1 MSVRTRLLVS
11 TLLPALAL
19 GACAVGP
26 NYKRP
31 SVETPPAFKEA
42 QGWTPARPAD
52 GVDKGD
58 WWSMFED
65 PVLDGLEREVSV
77 SNQTLAADEA
87 AYIEAHAVVNQQRA
101 SLFPTV
107 NLTGSAT
114 RTKHGGS
121 GAQTTSSGQVISGGG
136 AFNNFQAQL
145 GATWAL
151 DIWGQIRRGI
161 EAAHAQAQV
170 SDATLANAR
179 LSAQS
184 ELAADYV
191 GLRIADAQM
200 ALLSRT
206 VDGYVRALKITQNQ
220 YAAGTAARGDV
231 AQAETTL
238 ANAKASLVDLQNQR
252 AADEHAIAVL
262 TGRAPASLTLA
273 ADPNWAPKVP
283 PTPVELPSTLL
294 QRRPDVASAERNA
307 AAANAQIGV
316 QVAGYFPALT
326 LNGSDGFANTA
337 IQSLFKSTSNQ
348 WSIGADVTQT
358 VFNAGATHFKIKQAR
373 AAYDQAVAQ
382 YRQAA
387 LTAFQQ
393 VEDNLAAARVLQDE
407 QPLREQASSSA
418 DQAEQIALNQYK
430 AGTVAYTSV
439 VTAQASALGARQT
452 LLTLEGQRMTTAIS
466 LVEALGGGWSGKMR
480 N

>member
-1 MSVRTRLLVS
+1 M
-11 TLLPALAL
+11 
-19 GACAVGP
+19 
-26 NYKRP
+26 
-31 SVETPPAFKEA
+31 
-42 QGWTPARPAD
+42 
-52 GVDKGD
+52 
-58 WWSMFED
+58 
-65 PVLDGLEREVSV
+65 
-77 SNQTLAADEA
+77 
-87 AYIEAHAVVNQQRA
+87 VNQQRA

-114 RTKHGGS
+114 RNKHGGS
-121 GAQTTSSGQVISGGG
+121 GAQTTSSGQVIGGG
-136 AFNNFQAQL
+136 CAFNNFQAQR

-161 EAAHAQAQV
+161 EAAHAQAQI

-191 GLRIADAQM
+191 ALRIADAQM
-200 ALLSRT
+200 ALLTRT
-206 VDGYVRALKITQNQ
+206 VDGYARALKIAQNQ

-262 TGRAPASLTLA
+262 TGRPPAALTLA

-307 AAANAQIGV
+307 AVANAQIGV

-407 QPLREQASSSA
+407 QPLREQASTAA

-430 AGTVAYTSV
+430 AGTVAYTGV

-452 LLTLEGQRMTTAIS
+452 
-466 LVEALGGGWSGKMR
+466 
-480 N
+480 